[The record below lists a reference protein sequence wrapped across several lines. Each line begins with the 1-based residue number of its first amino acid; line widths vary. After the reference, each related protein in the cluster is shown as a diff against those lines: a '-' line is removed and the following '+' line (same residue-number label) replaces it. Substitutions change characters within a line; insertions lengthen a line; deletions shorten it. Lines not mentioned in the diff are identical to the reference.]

1 MEYKGKL
8 YGKIGNKYFDT
19 GHTTDDYDGLIA
31 RVEELD
37 KIVGQKLP
45 IHNVVERSEQLCEH
59 EWTQWKAEGE
69 ILNGCTKCG
78 LIE

>member
-37 KIVGQKLP
+37 KILGQKLP
-45 IHNVVERSEQLCEH
+45 IHNVSKRSCNKSCSQSD
-59 EWTQWKAEGE
+59 WYEGGKCDK
-69 ILNGCTKCG
+69 NGCYHK
-78 LIE
+78 